1 MSWSIGEIAFCT
13 SASQLG
19 PRNSLDIDN
28 FENPLP
34 FNPKQEGVQRKE
46 LSMSTEEIYVL
57 PRASMERRYV
67 LNEINPKLIRVTKEG
82 TDIDDND

>member
-1 MSWSIGEIAFCT
+1 
-13 SASQLG
+13 
-19 PRNSLDIDN
+19 
-28 FENPLP
+28 
-34 FNPKQEGVQRKE
+34 
-46 LSMSTEEIYVL
+46 MSTEEIYVL